1 MLGERLS
8 RLAPDW
14 LFTYTGTILLVAL
27 LVNLATSFVQFS
39 HSLTL
44 PSMES
49 SLDLSHTKAGL
60 LITVIAAVRMGSALV
75 AGTLAPR
82 YGSRVI
88 ISIGSVGV
96 GGSMLLLGYAQNYTG
111 AVLAVALM
119 GVASGAALTPM
130 MGLLSSWFRVQDRG
144 LAAGLAA
151 TGGSVAFIFTG
162 IAVPLFVDADPLDGW
177 RHSWRLFGVVVLFI
191 GLISLAFIR
200 ERPTPD
206 NQIDPP
212 HSEGPRRLQ
221 RGGWPIPAF
230 KSPMVWTIAFLAFTA
245 GWSQNLFTTF
255 FGVYLSQE
263 NDVSLST
270 VGQLV
275 ILMGVLSVGS
285 GVLWGRMSDHIG
297 RAQAFLYSFIIQA
310 AAFALLS
317 LVPGMGSFVTASILM
332 GITLRATY
340 TVCAA
345 SSGDYVPIRFSA
357 AAFALMSVGASLG
370 STISPTLGG
379 AVADNLDMRWTFA
392 LALCGSFAGT
402 AGALFLQTR
411 KPLSESVQPCP
422 DP

>member
-1 MLGERLS
+1 MLGGRLS

-151 TGGSVAFIFTG
+151 TGGSVAFIFAG

-177 RHSWRLFGVVVLFI
+177 RHSWRL
-191 GLISLAFIR
+191 S
-200 ERPTPD
+200 
-206 NQIDPP
+206 
-212 HSEGPRRLQ
+212 
-221 RGGWPIPAF
+221 
-230 KSPMVWTIAFLAFTA
+230 
-245 GWSQNLFTTF
+245 
-255 FGVYLSQE
+255 
-263 NDVSLST
+263 
-270 VGQLV
+270 
-275 ILMGVLSVGS
+275 GS
-285 GVLWGRMSDHIG
+285 
-297 RAQAFLYSFIIQA
+297 
-310 AAFALLS
+310 
-317 LVPGMGSFVTASILM
+317 
-332 GITLRATY
+332 
-340 TVCAA
+340 
-345 SSGDYVPIRFSA
+345 SSSSSA
-357 AAFALMSVGASLG
+357 
-370 STISPTLGG
+370 
-379 AVADNLDMRWTFA
+379 
-392 LALCGSFAGT
+392 
-402 AGALFLQTR
+402 
-411 KPLSESVQPCP
+411 
-422 DP
+422 